1 MSDTSTVRSRGT
13 RPRRR
18 LVFDG
23 VTKRFG
29 EEVAL
34 REVSLSLEAG
44 ERVAVVGP
52 SGAGKTTLL
61 RLAAGALRPDAGTVT
76 FGGTTVTGSAVTL
89 AYQGETLV
97 GRRTALSNVLS
108 GRVGALSWLRGFL
121 EPIMPRDPEPALE
134 RLAAVGLAE
143 RADVPVHAL
152 SAGERQR
159 VAFARALMQ
168 DAEVVLAD
176 EPTAN
181 LDPSSRRNA
190 IDVLDAVLDDELL
203 VTALH
208 DVALA
213 LEHFDRIVGIADGRI
228 RFDTAPK
235 AVSNDQLDALFA
247 AGATTPETAA
257 AQERTERDKPSAAP
271 WYV

>member
-1 MSDTSTVRSRGT
+1 MRSAAPADSRG
-13 RPRRR
+13 R

-34 REVSLSLEAG
+34 REVSLRLCPG

-61 RLAAGALRPDAGTVT
+61 RLAAGAMGPDTGTVT
-76 FGGTTVTGSAVTL
+76 FDGETVTGSNATL

-97 GRRTALSNVLS
+97 DRRTALSNVLS
-108 GRVGALSWLRGFL
+108 GRVGELSWLRGFL
-121 EPIMPRDPEPALE
+121 EPLVPRNPGPALE
-134 RLAAVGLAE
+134 RLDAVGLAD
-143 RADVPVHAL
+143 RADVPVKAL

-181 LDPSSRRNA
+181 LDPSSRQHVV
-190 IDVLDAVLDDELL
+190 DVLDAVLDGELL
-203 VTALH
+203 VTVLH
-208 DVALA
+208 EVELA
-213 LEHFDRIVGIADGRI
+213 LDRFDRIVGLADGRV
-228 RFDTAPK
+228 RFDAPPT
-235 AVSNDQLDALFA
+235 AVSGDQLDALFA
-247 AGATTPETAA
+247 AGASTPDTTA
-257 AQERTERDKPSAAP
+257 ERTRAGGDGHSPVP

>member
-1 MSDTSTVRSRGT
+1 MTGT
-13 RPRRR
+13 PTAQSKDPQPRRR

-44 ERVAVVGP
+44 ERVAVIGP

-61 RLAAGALRPDAGTVT
+61 RLAAGALRPETGTVT
-76 FGGTTVTGSAVTL
+76 LGGTTITGSAVTL

-97 GRRTALSNVLS
+97 DRRTALSNVLS

-121 EPIMPRDPEPALE
+121 EPIVPRTPEPALE
-134 RLAAVGLAE
+134 RLAAVGLAD
-143 RADVPVHAL
+143 RTDVPVHSL

-181 LDPSSRRNA
+181 LDPSSRRNV

-208 DVALA
+208 EVELA
-213 LEHFDRIVGIADGRI
+213 LEHFDRILGIADGRL
-228 RFDTAPK
+228 RFDTAPET
-235 AVSNDQLDALFA
+235 VSDDQLDALFA
-247 AGATTPETAA
+247 AGASTPDAA
-257 AQERTERDKPSAAP
+257 TGRPRTETDSPSPVP

>member
-1 MSDTSTVRSRGT
+1 MRDTPTAQSQGT

-29 EEVAL
+29 EEFAL

-44 ERVAVVGP
+44 ERVAVIGP

-61 RLAAGALRPDAGTVT
+61 RLAAGALRPDTGTVT
-76 FGGTTVTGSAVTL
+76 FGGATITGSAVTL

-97 GRRTALSNVLS
+97 DRRTALSNVLS
-108 GRVGALSWLRGFL
+108 GRVGALSWVRGFL
-121 EPIMPRDPEPALE
+121 EPIVPRNPEPALE

-143 RADVPVHAL
+143 RANVPVHSL

-159 VAFARALMQ
+159 VAVARALMQ

-181 LDPSSRRNA
+181 LDPSSRRNV
-190 IDVLDAVLDDELL
+190 IDVLGAVLDGELL

-208 DVALA
+208 EVELA

-228 RFDTAPK
+228 RFDTTPK
-235 AVSNDQLDALFA
+235 AVSDDQLDALFA
-247 AGATTPETAA
+247 AGASTPDTAA
-257 AQERTERDKPSAAP
+257 RQPKAENDTPSPA

>member
-1 MSDTSTVRSRGT
+1 MEQPRG
-13 RPRRR
+13 RQSGQQ
-18 LVFDG
+18 LLFDG

-34 REVSLSLEAG
+34 REVSLSLDAG

-61 RLAAGALRPDAGTVT
+61 RLAAGALQPDTGTVT
-76 FGGTTVTGSAVTL
+76 FEGSSITGSTATL

-97 GRRTALSNVLS
+97 NRRTALSNVLT
-108 GRVGALSWLRGFL
+108 GRLGALSRFRGFV
-121 EPIMPRDPEPALE
+121 EPLLPRRPEPALE
-134 RLAAVGLAE
+134 RLDAVGLAE
-143 RADVPVHAL
+143 RAAVPVKSL

-168 DAEVVLAD
+168 DAAVVLAD

-181 LDPSSRRNA
+181 LDPSSRRNV
-190 IDVLDAVLDDELL
+190 IDVLNAAIDEELL

-208 DVALA
+208 DVDLA
-213 LEHFDRIVGIADGRI
+213 LEHFDRIVGVADGRV
-228 RFDTAPK
+228 RFDTPAP
-235 AVSNDQLDALFA
+235 AVTDDQLDALFA
-247 AGATTPETAA
+247 AGASTPDADAERARAA
-257 AQERTERDKPSAAP
+257 KESDAP
-271 WYV
+271 IPRYV

>member
-1 MSDTSTVRSRGT
+1 MERPKGRRSGQQ
-13 RPRRR
+13 

-29 EEVAL
+29 GEVAL
-34 REVSLSLEAG
+34 QDVSLSLDAG

-61 RLAAGALRPDAGTVT
+61 RLAAGALRPDTGTVT
-76 FGGTTVTGSAVTL
+76 FDGSSITGSTATL

-97 GRRTALSNVLS
+97 DRRTALSNVLT
-108 GRVGALSWLRGFL
+108 GRLGALSRLRGFI
-121 EPIMPRDPEPALE
+121 EPLLPRHPEPALE
-134 RLAAVGLAE
+134 RLDAVGLAE
-143 RADVPVHAL
+143 RADVPAKSL

-168 DAEVVLAD
+168 DAAVVLAD

-181 LDPSSRRNA
+181 LDPNSRRNV
-190 IDVLDAVLDDELL
+190 IDVLNAALDRELL

-208 DVALA
+208 EVDLA
-213 LEHFDRIVGIADGRI
+213 LEHFDRIVGVADGRV
-228 RFDTAPK
+228 RFDTPAP
-235 AVSNDQLDALFA
+235 AVTNDQLDALFA
-247 AGATTPETAA
+247 AGASTPDPDAKQARPEK
-257 AQERTERDKPSAAP
+257 ESDGPVPR
-271 WYV
+271 YV